1 MVIVVL
7 VLVLVVV
14 VVVVAAAVAV
24 AVAVAVVVVEHACRH
39 VISPTYILSI
49 AFGTPGLYIDFV
61 IPPKPLP

>member
-1 MVIVVL
+1 MVIVVP

-14 VVVVAAAVAV
+14 VVVVAAAV